1 MKQLFTLIFTIV
13 LSNALFAQSEKK
25 VSAGLL
31 QQRAY
36 VESMLQNQL
45 KQDLKKKAPIHME
58 SLKAQS
64 TRDNTKDSLT
74 DSVRIMFGSIDT
86 SIYDY
91 NVMVY
96 PYNYP
101 YNTSPMFNNN
111 LGNFTYPKI
120 WFTSYYHWTVDP
132 NTLDYGF
139 YQEEFRGMDFHKNIF
154 RDTAL
159 YVDSSFIPN
168 MTYANSFDISN
179 NVISSYSF
187 VYKAGISDSAYKQF
201 FAYTAGNLSKDS
213 TYEYSGGTWHLVSK
227 TFYTYDVS
235 NNLIQ
240 IDNYANTADTT
251 FTKPLPEQF
260 QYINTYDGSHR
271 MLTVNIKQYDGLN
284 LKPYVADTFA
294 YTGAY
299 AYHTSWKEYQ
309 YDLIQAYWAPMTYMT
324 KHVNVNGLPDSI
336 NIDAFDSVMNK
347 WVPYT
352 KYIVKYDSLK
362 NPDRLLSY
370 QYNFVSFPATPNFTT
385 IYYYNYIV
393 DPNAVNNISAANSSI
408 KVYPNPANETVT
420 LSGIDGKSSSVSI
433 TLYDMQGRICG
444 KEGLSAINGIAQ
456 LPVDYLASGAYIL
469 SIQDETGVILGR
481 KLMIKE

>member
-1 MKQLFTLIFTIV
+1 MKQSITLIFAIIFST
-13 LSNALFAQSEKK
+13 ALLAQSEKTL
-25 VSAGLL
+25 SSGLL

-36 VESMLQNQL
+36 VESMLQHQL
-45 KQDLKKKAPIHME
+45 KQDLKKKGPIHME

-74 DSVRIMFGSIDT
+74 DSVRIMFGAIDT

-101 YNTSPMFNNN
+101 YSTSPVFNNN
-111 LGNFTYPKI
+111 LGNFTRPKI
-120 WFTSYYHWTVDP
+120 WFSSYYHWTVDP

-154 RDTAL
+154 KDTAL
-159 YVDSSFIPN
+159 YADSSFIAN
-168 MTYANSFDISN
+168 MTYANNFDVTN

-187 VYKAGISDSAYKQF
+187 LYKAGISDSAYKQF
-201 FAYTAGNLSKDS
+201 FTYTSGNLTKDS
-213 TYEYSGGTWHLVSK
+213 TYGYSGGTWHLVSK

-235 NNLIQ
+235 NNLVQ
-240 IDNYANTADTT
+240 IDNYANTDDTT

-260 QYINTYDGSHR
+260 QYVNTYDGSHR

-299 AYHTSWKEYQ
+299 TYHTSWKEYQ

-324 KHVNVNGLPDSI
+324 KHINVNGLPDSI

-362 NPDRLLSY
+362 NPARLLSY

-385 IYYYNYIV
+385 IYYYNYIL
-393 DPNAVNNISAANSSI
+393 DPNSVNNVSSSTGSI
-408 KVYPNPANETVT
+408 IIYPNPAKESVT
-420 LSGIDGKSSSVSI
+420 LSGINSKNSEVSI
-433 TLYDMQGRICG
+433 TLFDMQGRICG
-444 KEGLSAINGIAQ
+444 KEYLTTLNGSLQ
-456 LPVDYLASGAYIL
+456 LHIDYLASGTYLL
-469 SIQDETGVILGR
+469 SVQDETGASLGR
-481 KLMIKE
+481 KLMVKQ